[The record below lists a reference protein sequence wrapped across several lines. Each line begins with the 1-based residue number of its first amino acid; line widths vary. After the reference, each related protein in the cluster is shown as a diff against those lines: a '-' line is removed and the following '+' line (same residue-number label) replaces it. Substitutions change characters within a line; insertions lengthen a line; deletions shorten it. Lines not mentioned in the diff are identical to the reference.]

1 MLKKMQVEDNFLAE
15 IRNPSNFDTVRD
27 AKYDQCID
35 LTEDSLQEFS
45 KTCLKNTAAKCSL
58 NGCFYKN
65 DNVFDN
71 MGTISSVTSWTSSS
85 DDILCTNNSQVF
97 CIINIYIFGVFT
109 IKLLKIS
116 IYICTH
122 M

>member
-1 MLKKMQVEDNFLAE
+1 MHKKMQIEDNFLAE
-15 IRNPSNFDTVRD
+15 TRNPSNSD

-35 LTEDSLQEFS
+35 LTEDSLHKFS
-45 KTCLKNTAAKCSL
+45 KTCLKNTAAKPSL

-71 MGTISSVTSWTSSS
+71 TGTISSVTSWTSSS

-97 CIINIYIFGVFT
+97 CIINIFIFLEY
-109 IKLLKIS
+109 LLLSYQNFLS
-116 IYICTH
+116 I
-122 M
+122 

>member
-1 MLKKMQVEDNFLAE
+1 MLKKMQIEDNFLAE
-15 IRNPSNFDTVRD
+15 TRNPSNFVAVRD

-35 LTEDSLQEFS
+35 LTEDSLQKFN
-45 KTCLKNTAAKCSL
+45 KNFLKNTAAKSSL

-85 DDILCTNNSQVF
+85 DDILCTNNSQVIF
-97 CIINIYIFGVFT
+97 FLINIYIFW
-109 IKLLKIS
+109 S
-116 IYICTH
+116 IYY
-122 M
+122 

>member
-1 MLKKMQVEDNFLAE
+1 MLKKMQIEDNFLAE
-15 IRNPSNFDTVRD
+15 TRNPSNSDEVRG

-35 LTEDSLQEFS
+35 LTEDSLQKFS
-45 KTCLKNTAAKCSL
+45 DTFLKNTAAKSSL

-71 MGTISSVTSWTSSS
+71 MGTVSSVTSWTSSS

-97 CIINIYIFGVFT
+97 
-109 IKLLKIS
+109 
-116 IYICTH
+116 
-122 M
+122 